1 MVGMIALCNTALSHA
16 WKPNDRVRSL
26 IDEKWWLGRVVAQEP
41 LDSASPHSRFMCY
54 TVIWDE
60 NDVTEQVSPW
70 DLEPVPSA
78 HFKDGA
84 LCETVFLSY

>member
-1 MVGMIALCNTALSHA
+1 M
-16 WKPNDRVRSL
+16 
-26 IDEKWWLGRVVAQEP
+26 VAQEP
-41 LDSASPHSRFMCY
+41 LDSSLPHSRFMCY

-70 DLEPVPSA
+70 DLETVPSA

-84 LCETVFLSY
+84 FSFYTCSKVLPHESNLCSHAIVGTYEYVV